1 MSEKI
6 PLIIIAGPTG
16 VGKSFIGT
24 EISKILDTPLISADS
39 RQIYKYFDIGTAK
52 PNLKEQE
59 EVKHYMIDIAEPT
72 ERYTVAEYSDQ
83 VTPLIKEVYK
93 SGKIPLIVGGT
104 GLYIKA
110 IVQGFSMPQVEE
122 QPELRKELKE
132 KALEFGNSVL
142 YQEAM
147 SIDPDSASKIH
158 ENDLF
163 RVIRILEVYKTTGKK
178 LSELRSK
185 TEEPNYKL
193 TYIGINCD
201 RDELYKRIGD
211 RVEVMIKDGLLNE
224 LKDLV
229 ENYGEDLPLLQ
240 TINYREPLE
249 YLQGKTSLDEAKEL
263 MKKNTRNFAKRQLT
277 WFRNDPYIT
286 WQNLESKNDKDKI
299 LEYIMSSKNLVNF
312 IR

>member
-24 EISKILDTPLISADS
+24 EISKILNTPLISADS
-39 RQIYKYFDIGTAK
+39 RQIYKHFDIGTAK
-52 PNLKEQE
+52 PTLKEQE

-83 VTPLIKEVYK
+83 VTPLIKEIYE

-132 KALEFGNSVL
+132 KALEVGNSVL

-147 SIDPDSASKIH
+147 SIDPESASKIH

-185 TEEPNYKL
+185 TEEPNYDL

-201 RDELYKRIGD
+201 RDELYTRIGN

-249 YLQGKTSLDEAKEL
+249 YLQGKVSIDEAKEL

-299 LEYIMSSKNLVNF
+299 LEYIMSSKNLVKF

>member
-1 MSEKI
+1 MNKKI

-16 VGKSFIGT
+16 VGKSFIGM
-24 EISKILDTPLISADS
+24 ELAKILKTPLISADS

-52 PNLKEQE
+52 PTLSEQKEI
-59 EVKHYMIDIAEPT
+59 KHYMIDISEPT
-72 ERYTVAEYSDQ
+72 ERYTVAQYNDD
-83 VTPLIKEVYK
+83 VTPLIKNIYD
-93 SGKIPLIVGGT
+93 SGKTPLIVGGT
-104 GLYIKA
+104 GLYIKS

-132 KALEFGNSVL
+132 KALEFGNTIL

-147 SIDPDSASKIH
+147 EVDPESASKIH

-163 RVIRILEVYKTTGKK
+163 RVIRILEVFKTTGKK
-178 LSELRSK
+178 LSDLRSK
-185 TEEPNYKL
+185 NDEPQYDL

-201 RDELYKRIGD
+201 RDELYKRIED
-211 RVEVMIKDGLLNE
+211 RVEVMIKDGLLDE
-224 LKDLV
+224 IQSLIEK
-229 ENYGEDLPLLQ
+229 YGEDLPLLQ

-249 YLQGKTSLDEAKEL
+249 YLQGKISLEEAKEL

-286 WQNLESKNDKDKI
+286 WQNLDSKDDKNKI
-299 LEYIMSSKNLVNF
+299 LEYILKK
-312 IR
+312 I